1 MNCLQ
6 AAEHFSAYFENTL
19 DYQALRGFEA
29 HLTAC
34 EACQHEYARF
44 QESVKAVRQLPQI
57 EPSPDFMPKLLERLA
72 KERREFGGIQEIVA
86 TGWHRLQD
94 IFRRPRWAF
103 SGVVALILI
112 VAVGGYLYQDG
123 FLSNR
128 ASQPAVV
135 VTPTSQPSRV
145 GPPPVALPVDVQR
158 QVRSMDPFSPG
169 GVIRASRQPTQQH
182 YILKQ
187 VSYTDASTRGGL

>member
-6 AAEHFSAYFENTL
+6 AEEHFSAYFEDTL

-57 EPSPDFMPKLLERLA
+57 KPSPDFMPKLLERLV
-72 KERREFGGIQEIVA
+72 KERREFGGIQGIVA
-86 TGWHRLQD
+86 IGWHRLQD

-103 SGVVALILI
+103 SGIAVLILI

-123 FLSNR
+123 FLSSQD
-128 ASQPAVV
+128 SQPAVV

-145 GPPPVALPVDVQR
+145 GPPPVALPIDVPR
-158 QVRSMDPFSPG
+158 QVRSMDLFAPG
-169 GVIRASRQPTQQH
+169 GVIRASRQPMQQH

-187 VSYTDASTRGGL
+187 VSYSDASTGGGL